1 MDSCQRIYCAEE
13 SYLDRQRKLMFKGN
27 LLGQF
32 CVLQVLVSVDNPEHV
47 PPYCSVTDFDLDL
60 VCVPPPQLLEHVEY

>member
-1 MDSCQRIYCAEE
+1 MK
-13 SYLDRQRKLMFKGN
+13 RKLLWRGN

-32 CVLQVLVSVDNPEHV
+32 FVLQVLVSVDNPEHV
-47 PPYCSVTDFDLDL
+47 PPYISVTDFDLDL